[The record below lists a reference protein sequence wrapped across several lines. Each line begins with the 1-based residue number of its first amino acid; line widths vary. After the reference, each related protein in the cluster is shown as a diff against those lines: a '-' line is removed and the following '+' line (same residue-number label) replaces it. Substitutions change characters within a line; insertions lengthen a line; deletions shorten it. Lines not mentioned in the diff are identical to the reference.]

1 MNSKNELKLMTKIN
15 LSRSLL
21 IGLLFISVFSYGQK
35 RTVSGIVKESN
46 GSPLI
51 GVSVVIKGTTTGTIT
66 NLEGR
71 YSVETAS
78 GKDVLVFT
86 YMGYNTI
93 SEQVGTRTVV
103 NVIMSEDTKALDE
116 LVVVGYGT
124 QRKSDLTGSVVSV
137 KAEAMNAIPTSSVAE
152 MLRGKAAGV
161 VITQNSNRPGG
172 GSDILIRGKKSLTGG
187 NAPLFIVDGVPVSN
201 IDDFNSQDIASVEV
215 LKDASSQSIYGARAS
230 NGVILITTKK
240 GANNKTS
247 VELSSY
253 VGSQSVKRN
262 FDLYTPD
269 EWIQLK
275 REANRSLIKTPDGT
289 FTTEYLGGNPDA
301 NGVYP
306 GDASLFGNMYQN
318 ILDHRFTDWEALMIK
333 PATQQK
339 HDISIRS
346 GNENTKISATLGYF
360 DQKGMVAPAAY
371 TRGTFG
377 FNAEHKFT
385 KKIMI
390 GVNTLYSQSYRTV
403 EDGTFKEFIT
413 KSPLLTPTDVNGNL
427 KNLLEDSK
435 WNPIW
440 NNQNMLNEQ
449 TMNRLLL
456 NPTLDWQIAKG
467 LKYRLNAS
475 LNSRSYEQGTYLNS
489 KHQSGS
495 SVGGKATIEN
505 YQRMD
510 YLLENILTWDW
521 KINPQNKLDVTI
533 VQSANSIT
541 DKTTTNV
548 GTGFSTDDLG
558 YNNIGAAALTS
569 PVDRTITPRGLLS
582 YMGRVRYNLMDK
594 YLFSMSA
601 RIDGSSVFGENNKW
615 GVFPATSFAWRASE
629 ESFLKDKD
637 WLSNLKLRLSYGDVG
652 NQAISPYGSQG
663 LANSTYMEFGENA
676 AIVGYLPGGQL
687 PNPDLKWETTSSF
700 NSGIDFGFLKDRIT
714 GTIEF
719 YNSVTRDLL
728 QSKSLSS
735 TSGYSSQLVN
745 IGKVLNRGLEVSF
758 NFIPIKTQSLT
769 WAVDLNFSSNHNE
782 ILELDGTLDANGKP
796 KNDLANGW
804 YIGYNIDAA
813 RTYVFDGIWQLT
825 DVIPDFGPGYKPMP
839 GDVKVKDLTG
849 DGLITTDDM
858 EIRNESPKWTGS
870 IGSSVNWKGID
881 FSFDFYTVQGA
892 MKSNLYLYDGDS
904 GGDLHGV
911 SNGIKV
917 DYWTLENPSNT
928 NPRPRNATIDY
939 FSSLS
944 YQDASYV
951 RLRNVSLGYNF
962 PKKLISTMKMNS
974 LRVYATATNL
984 WTQTNFLSYSPEMS
998 AGAYPEPKTYVV
1010 GLNVTF

>member
-1 MNSKNELKLMTKIN
+1 MYLV
-15 LSRSLL
+15 
-21 IGLLFISVFSYGQK
+21 IGVLFITFTSYGQK
-35 RTVSGIVKESN
+35 RTVSGLVKEAD

-51 GVSVVIKGTTTGTIT
+51 GVTVVIKGTTTGTIT

-71 YSVETAS
+71 YSVETTS

-86 YMGYNTI
+86 YLGYNSV
-93 SEQVGTRTVV
+93 SEQVGSRTVI
-103 NVIMSEDTKALDE
+103 NVTMTEETQNLDE

-124 QRKSDLTGSVVSV
+124 QKKSDLTGSVVSV
-137 KAEAMNAIPTSSVAE
+137 KAEAMNAVPTASMAE

-201 IDDFNSQDIASVEV
+201 IDDFNSQDIQSVEV

-240 GANNKTS
+240 GANNKTT
-247 VELSSY
+247 VELSTY
-253 VGSQSVKRN
+253 LGTQNVKRN

-275 REANRSLIKTPDGT
+275 REANRSLTKLPDGT
-289 FTTEYLGGNPDA
+289 YTTEYLGGNPDA

-318 ILDHRFTDWEALMIK
+318 IVDRRFTDWEALMIK

-346 GNENTKISATLGYF
+346 GNENTKISATLGFF
-360 DQKGMVAPAAY
+360 DQNGMVAPAAY

-385 KKIMI
+385 KKITI
-390 GVNTLYSQSYRTV
+390 GVNTLYAQSYRKV

-413 KSPLLTPTDVNGNL
+413 KSPLLTPTDADGNL

-449 TMNRLLL
+449 NINRLLI
-456 NPTLDWQIAKG
+456 NPTLDWQITKG
-467 LKYRLNAS
+467 LKYRLNTS

-505 YQRMD
+505 YLRMD

-521 KINPQNKLDVTI
+521 KINANNKLDATF
-533 VQSANSIT
+533 VQSVNSIT

-548 GTGFSTDDLG
+548 ATGFSTDDLG
-558 YNNIGAAALTS
+558 YNNIGSAALTS

-594 YLFSMSA
+594 YLFSLSA

-615 GVFPATSFAWRASE
+615 GIFPATSFAWRASE
-629 ESFLKDKD
+629 ESFLKDKE
-637 WLSNLKLRLSYGDVG
+637 WLTNLKLRLSYGEVG

-687 PNPDLKWETTSSF
+687 PNPNLKWETTSSF
-700 NSGIDFGFLKDRIT
+700 NSGIDFGFLRDRIS
-714 GTIEF
+714 GTIEY
-719 YNSVTRDLL
+719 YNTVTRDLL
-728 QSKSLSS
+728 QTKSLSS

-745 IGKVLNRGLEVSF
+745 IGKVLNRGLEVTL
-758 NFIPIKTQSLT
+758 NFVPVKSKDFIWS
-769 WAVDLNFSSNHNE
+769 VDLNFSSNHNE
-782 ILELDGTLDANGKP
+782 ILELDGSLDANGKP

-804 YIGYNIDAA
+804 YIGYNIDAT

-839 GDVKVKDLTG
+839 GDIKVKDMTG

-858 EIRNESPKWTGS
+858 IIRNESPQWTGS
-870 IGSSVNWKGID
+870 IGSTVKWKGID
-881 FSFDFYTVQGA
+881 FSFDFYTVQGTL
-892 MKSNLYLYDGDS
+892 KSNLYLYDGDS

-917 DYWTLENPSNT
+917 DYWTVENPSNT
-928 NPRPRNATIDY
+928 NPRARNATIDY

-962 PKKLISTMKMNS
+962 PKKLISTLKMTN

-998 AGAYPEPKTYVV
+998 AGAYPEPKTYVI
-1010 GLNVTF
+1010 GLNVSF